1 MSSCARQPKKTT
13 GSIAILGDSWAVG
26 PAPGQPNLSDGFN
39 SLGLPNVLITPGLT
53 TSGDVLTFLQN
64 YINGGGT
71 GAAYSFALISTGGDD
86 MIQGIPA
93 TTTQNNLVA
102 IGAACTTLGVR
113 CVIPDVP
120 QIIMNGNKVTMPAKN
135 AAPFYINA
143 ENQCANIMI
152 LDDQVWQIVQHM
164 PDYAVSYVAPDYE
177 NVAYSADVPHYN
189 AAGAN
194 AYAAGLWAIYSQLP

>member
-26 PAPGQPNLSDGFN
+26 PASGQPNLSDGFN
-39 SLGLPNVLITPGLT
+39 SLGLSNVLITPGLT

-177 NVAYSADVPHYN
+177 NVAYSADVPH
-189 AAGAN
+189 
-194 AYAAGLWAIYSQLP
+194 